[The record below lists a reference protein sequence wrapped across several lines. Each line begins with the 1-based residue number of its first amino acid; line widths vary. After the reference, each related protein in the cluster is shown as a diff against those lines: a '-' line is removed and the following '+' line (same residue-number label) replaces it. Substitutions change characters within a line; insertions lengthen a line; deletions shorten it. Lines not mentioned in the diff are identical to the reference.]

1 MIFEILSWGNEGHYA
16 VYKIVEGF
24 LSEYA
29 LRTMKTLLPN
39 YVGNDLATICSWA
52 DEIRVLHRE
61 YLFDL
66 NDESKKGLT
75 LELVEN
81 ASLDE
86 LQQKMKQLDR
96 LVLVYLL

>member
-1 MIFEILSWGNEGHYA
+1 MLKMTWLPFALGLMRF
-16 VYKIVEGF
+16 VYCIE
-24 LSEYA
+24 
-29 LRTMKTLLPN
+29 N
-39 YVGNDLATICSWA
+39 I
-52 DEIRVLHRE
+52 
-61 YLFDL
+61 YLISMM
-66 NDESKKGLT
+66 NKKKGLT